1 MSVLI
6 TILFCFIS
14 SIALGNL
21 VYPYVN
27 RCSHM
32 CIYLCI
38 TENQSQSMR

>member
-27 RCSHM
+27 RYEIHSRPVAYFWNAASLHK
-32 CIYLCI
+32 
-38 TENQSQSMR
+38 